1 MLTKPKIAVHHGI
14 LKELLKAISRHSTET
29 HDEGSEKWFF
39 PSAVRETSLI
49 EWMTRQ
55 ILVHLDFF
63 PTPCTL
69 YEEIAEFHAL
79 KLGITLSKAKIL
91 KFFADGVDQREW
103 PLTLRI
109 RNVSSWN
116 SLAEWIL

>member
-1 MLTKPKIAVHHGI
+1 MDL
-14 LKELLKAISRHSTET
+14 
-29 HDEGSEKWFF
+29 
-39 PSAVRETSLI
+39 
-49 EWMTRQ
+49 RQ
-55 ILVHLDFF
+55 IHVHLDLSS
-63 PTPCTL
+63 TPRIL
-69 YEEIAEFHAL
+69 YEEILEFHAL